1 MLIKSLSVNFAL
13 KEDIDNVIKFI
24 IVVRIAKINQKKTFS
39 VQYNKTT
46 NKIIKVKNINYP
58 MRKLFIRISEIYI
71 IFIINEIYIFLK

>member
-1 MLIKSLSVNFAL
+1 MLIKSFSVNFAL

-58 MRKLFIRISEIYI
+58 MRKLFIRISVNIAI
-71 IFIINEIYIFLK
+71 KRMRF

>member
-46 NKIIKVKNINYP
+46 NKIIKVKKY
-58 MRKLFIRISEIYI
+58 
-71 IFIINEIYIFLK
+71 